1 MNLNKRFQYLR
12 EEIKTESR
20 SSIDGNP
27 KALLDVEFVRAK
39 RGVAKAFDA
48 QLLMI
53 NPLVIYRKVT
63 EQQLVSKKLLGLLG
77 GGTGYLNVL
86 NDHTSLYDGGFEPD
100 RLGPAIGSRS
110 ASLVKDL
117 TTEDKNNALV
127 QSIDETKDLLRK
139 TLLASSWARS
149 QAEPNEFNPLMDNTD
164 YLMVDFEEMGID
176 GYPDSDSEMVAKK
189 NEPGPTM

>member
-27 KALLDVEFVRAK
+27 KALLDVEFVRTK

-77 GGTGYLNVL
+77 GGTDYLNVL

-100 RLGPAIGSRS
+100 KLGPAIGSKS
-110 ASLVKDL
+110 AHW
-117 TTEDKNNALV
+117 
-127 QSIDETKDLLRK
+127 LR
-139 TLLASSWARS
+139 
-149 QAEPNEFNPLMDNTD
+149 
-164 YLMVDFEEMGID
+164 I
-176 GYPDSDSEMVAKK
+176 
-189 NEPGPTM
+189 